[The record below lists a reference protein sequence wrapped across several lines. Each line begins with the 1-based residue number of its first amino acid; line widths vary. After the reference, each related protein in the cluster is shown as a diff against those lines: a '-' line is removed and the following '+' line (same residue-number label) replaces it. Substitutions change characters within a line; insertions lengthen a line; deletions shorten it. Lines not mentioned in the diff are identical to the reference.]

1 MVNGQNTMKYYPIV
15 QIEIVYKCA
24 ISTFYQFKKIK

>member
-15 QIEIVYKCA
+15 QIEIVYKYA